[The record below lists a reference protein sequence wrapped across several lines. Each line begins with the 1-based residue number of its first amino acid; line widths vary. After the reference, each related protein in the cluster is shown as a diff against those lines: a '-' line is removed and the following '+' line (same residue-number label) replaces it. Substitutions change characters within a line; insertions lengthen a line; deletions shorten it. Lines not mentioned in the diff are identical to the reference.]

1 MPTAPG
7 SRPPGSLPPATP
19 TATAAV
25 RATRLLPTLLLFVF
39 LSGLAALVY
48 QVLWLRLLSLV
59 FGVTVWAASTV
70 LASFMGGLAL
80 GSFGAARVADRVRA
94 PLRWYGAVELA
105 IGLSALATPVALGG
119 VEKVYLLLA
128 PAVGGQPALLTVLR
142 VALSCAVLL
151 VPSALMGA
159 TLPLAARAALSRGTG
174 LGARVSLLYATNT
187 AGAIAGVLL
196 AGMYL
201 VGGVGSS
208 SAFILAASLNA
219 VVGTAAIATSFRL
232 PTAAPVDAPASGA
245 SAAPI
250 GPGARRL
257 LLGVFTLSGFASFA
271 LEIIWFR
278 ILVFYIMATT
288 YAFTMMLAAVLAGIA
303 VGSYA
308 AAPLIRAGRAS
319 LGLLAAIE
327 LALGVATLL
336 SLAVLTRSRDVAL
349 LVGLGADRASSGTLG
364 LPDLAFLAAT
374 FGALLPAAFLFG
386 MAFPIGLHLWMGPAG
401 ATRTG
406 ERLGVF
412 YGANVMGAIAGSLAA
427 GFVLLPF
434 LGSQASLVVA
444 AAVSAGSGLLLLAVL
459 RSWRKAALLGL
470 VGAAAFAI
478 SLAVLPD
485 PFAGAMERRYAGEQL
500 LWREEGVQ
508 STVSVHLDNDG
519 ARVLYLDGLHQAD
532 DRPEQVALHR
542 MIGHLPMALHPGPKR
557 VLVVGLGGGV
567 TAGAVA
573 RHPGATVD
581 VVELSP
587 GVVGAAAWFR
597 SVNDG
602 VLDRAN
608 VRMRIDDARN
618 HLLLRPEP
626 YDVIT
631 ADIIQPHH
639 AGAGNVYSAEYFR
652 LVRNSLA
659 DDGIALQ
666 WLGPFPETRQKLIAR
681 TFQSVFPETT
691 FWAEGSL
698 MIGSKHPLQLDSA
711 AFARRLTDGELR
723 AALADVGI
731 RDFAPLLA
739 LYWSGPDELRAYTG
753 GGPIL
758 TDDRPM
764 VEYFLSLPLREPPGD
779 VSRVRGDPSRVVK
792 R

>member
-1 MPTAPG
+1 MPTALG
-7 SRPPGSLPPATP
+7 SRPSGSAQQGSPPAT
-19 TATAAV
+19 AV
-25 RATRLLPTLLLFVF
+25 TRPSRLLPTLLVLVF

-80 GSFGAARVADRVRA
+80 GSFGAARAADRVRA

-105 IGLSALATPVALGG
+105 IGVSALLTPIALGG
-119 VEKVYLLLA
+119 VERVYVLLA
-128 PAVGGQPALLTVLR
+128 PAVAGQPALLTVLR
-142 VALSCAVLL
+142 VALSAAVLL

-208 SAFILAASLNA
+208 TSFLLAASLNA
-219 VVGTAAIATSFRL
+219 VVGTVAIVTSYR
-232 PTAAPVDAPASGA
+232 APADASVDAPQSGGGV
-245 SAAPI
+245 API

-303 VGSYA
+303 MGSYA
-308 AAPLIRAGRAS
+308 AAPLIRAGRATV
-319 LGLLAAIE
+319 GLLAAIE

-349 LVGLGADRASSGTLG
+349 LVGLGPDRANSGSLG
-364 LPDLAFLAAT
+364 LPDLVFLAAT

-386 MAFPIGLHLWMGPAG
+386 LAFPIGLHLWMGPGG
-401 ATRTG
+401 AARTG

-412 YGANVMGAIAGSLAA
+412 YGANVLGAIAGSLAA
-427 GFVLLPF
+427 GFVLLPI
-434 LGSQASLVVA
+434 LGSQSSLIIG
-444 AAVSAGSGLLLLAVL
+444 AAVSGGSGLALLAVL
-459 RSWRKAALLGL
+459 RSRRKAALLGA
-470 VGAAAFAI
+470 VGAAAFAV
-478 SLAVLPD
+478 SLVLLPD

-508 STVSVHLDNDG
+508 STVSVHRDKDG
-519 ARVLYLDGLHQAD
+519 ALVLYLDGLHQAD

-542 MIGHLPMALHPGPKR
+542 MIGHLPMALHPAPKR

-597 SVNDG
+597 SVNEG

-608 VRMRIDDARN
+608 VRLRVDDARN
-618 HLLLRPEP
+618 DLLLGRGP

-652 LVRNSLA
+652 LVRDALA

-681 TFQSVFPETT
+681 TFLSVFPETT

-698 MIGSKHPLQLDSA
+698 MIGSKRPLQLDPA
-711 AFARRLTDGELR
+711 AFARRLADRELS
-723 AALADVGI
+723 AALADVGV
-731 RDFAPLLA
+731 RDFASLVA

-779 VSRVRGDPSRVVK
+779 VSRVRGDPRRVVK